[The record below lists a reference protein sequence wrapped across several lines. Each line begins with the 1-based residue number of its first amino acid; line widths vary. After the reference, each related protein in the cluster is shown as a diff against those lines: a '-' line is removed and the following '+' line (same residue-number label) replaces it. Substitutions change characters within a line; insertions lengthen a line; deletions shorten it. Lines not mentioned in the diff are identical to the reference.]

1 MTPDSLGYTSIFH
14 PTDFSD
20 DSHVAFMHAVKLA
33 LLTGAEL
40 TIMHI
45 EPKKADPNFE
55 DFPHVRSLLTQWGY
69 LEKDSPKEALSQSGI
84 LVKKVLAV
92 GDNPAKA
99 IVDYLH
105 IHRTDLIVMA
115 THQKKGIERWFQ
127 QTVAEP
133 VARGT
138 HTKMLVFPSN
148 GKGFISP
155 DTGQPNLKTVL
166 LPIHGTPDPQ
176 PSIDAVTNL
185 VSLLDCDK
193 VSYQLIHV
201 GNIRDMPPIRKPE
214 RDGWEWNRTNCKG
227 DVVDWIYNM
236 GEEFQADIIAM
247 STAGPQGLLDV
258 LFGSTTE
265 QVLRISNCPVFTI
278 HSH

>member
-1 MTPDSLGYTSIFH
+1 MTSLSIPYTSIFH
-14 PTDFSD
+14 PTDFSKE
-20 DSHVAFMHAVKLA
+20 SHVAFVHAVKLA

-45 EPKKADPNFE
+45 EPEKADPNFE
-55 DFPHVRSLLTQWGY
+55 DFPRIRKLLTQWGH
-69 LEKDSPKEALSQSGI
+69 LKEDSPKESLSQAGI
-84 LVKKVLAV
+84 LVKKILAV

-105 IHRTDLIVMA
+105 VHTTDLIVMA
-115 THQKKGIERWFQ
+115 THQKKGPERWFQ

-138 HTKMLVFPSN
+138 HTKMLMLPSN

-155 DTGQPNLKTVL
+155 DSGQPDLKTVL
-166 LPIHGTPDPQ
+166 VPIHRTPNPQ
-176 PSIDAVTNL
+176 PSIDAVTGL
-185 VSLLDCDK
+185 ASLLDCHQ
-193 VSYQLIHV
+193 VTFQLMHV
-201 GNIRDMPPIRKPE
+201 GDIRDMPPIQKVERK
-214 RDGWEWNRTNCKG
+214 GWEWQRTNCKG

-236 GEEFQADIIAM
+236 GEEFQADMIAM
-247 STAGPQGLLDV
+247 STAGPTGLLDV

-265 QVLRISNCPVFTI
+265 QVVRNSNCPVFAI